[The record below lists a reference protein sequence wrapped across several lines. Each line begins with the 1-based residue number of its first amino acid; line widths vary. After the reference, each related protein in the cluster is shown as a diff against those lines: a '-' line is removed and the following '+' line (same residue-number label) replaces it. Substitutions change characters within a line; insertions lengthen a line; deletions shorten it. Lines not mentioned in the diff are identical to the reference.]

1 MSHSLPR
8 LFRSVRFR
16 IAVSTSVAV
25 AAVAIITLVGVRQTI
40 RWALA
45 RELDQVLVEDARE
58 LDLVLSELSP
68 GGIEPIADELRR
80 KATGHLQ
87 HRWFARLLAEDGAV
101 IWQSTT
107 AEDVPSPSGT
117 ADDANPATLL
127 DYRLYRAAAP
137 ANALSITSFEVG
149 SSLLPMKA
157 DFRRIDQTLIG
168 ASLLM
173 GLVAP
178 LCCYALA
185 GLATREIAGMTT
197 QAASMR
203 PSQLDERLP
212 ESGFDDEFDRLA
224 KTVNGLLD
232 RIAEFIR
239 EKRTFLA
246 NAAHE
251 LRTPIAAI
259 RSSIEV
265 ALGAERS
272 NAEYKELLEQL
283 IEDSEC
289 LEVLVNQVL
298 LLSEAVAAQD
308 APPEGVVPLSEV
320 VLRAVDMFGGVAES
334 RVINIDSRVAPGVSV
349 KGTQRHLGQVA
360 NNLIDNALKYTPD
373 AGHVEVRLTC
383 SGGEVELLVSD
394 NGIGIAPEDVPLVFD
409 RFFRADRARSRSA
422 TRGAGLGLSICKT
435 IVEAHRGR
443 IECASVVG
451 KGTRFTVRIPLEDVF
466 VARVHPRA
474 QSH

>member
-1 MSHSLPR
+1 M
-8 LFRSVRFR
+8 
-16 IAVSTSVAV
+16 

-40 RWALA
+40 RWAFA

-68 GGIEPIADELRR
+68 RGIEPIADELRR

-87 HRWFARLLAEDGAV
+87 HRWFARLLAEDGSV

-107 AEDVPSPSGT
+107 ADDAPSPSSVPG
-117 ADDANPATLL
+117 DSNPATLL
-127 DYRLYRAAAP
+127 DYRLYRAPAP
-137 ANALSITSFEVG
+137 ANPLSIASFQVG
-149 SSLLPMKA
+149 SSLLPLMA

-178 LCCYALA
+178 LCGYALS
-185 GLATREIAGMTT
+185 GLATREIAGMTA
-197 QAASMR
+197 QAALMR

-212 ESGFDDEFDRLA
+212 ESGFEDEFDRLA

-265 ALGAERS
+265 ALGTDRS
-272 NAEYKELLEQL
+272 NVEYKELLEQL

-289 LEVLVNQVL
+289 LEVLVNQIL
-298 LLSEAVAAQD
+298 LLSEAVASQD
-308 APPEGVVPLSEV
+308 APLEGVVRLSEV

-334 RVINIDSRVAPGVSV
+334 RAINIDSRIAPGVNV

-383 SGGEVELLVSD
+383 SDDEAELIVSD
-394 NGIGIAPEDVPLVFD
+394 TGIGIAPEDVPLVFD

-422 TRGAGLGLSICKT
+422 TRGAGLGLSICRT

-443 IECASVVG
+443 IECASVLG
-451 KGTRFTVRIPLEDVF
+451 EGTRFTVKIPLNDVF
-466 VARVHPRA
+466 PDRA
-474 QSH
+474 QPRGQSL